1 MAETLSALKDTMDTM
16 NKMNG
21 AKDESELDIVVAGD
35 VVMMAEK
42 KKDAEE
48 RTWVHLKENGIS
60 VKVAY
65 DGASFF

>member
-1 MAETLSALKDTMDTM
+1 MDLKPST
-16 NKMNG
+16 NG
-21 AKDESELDIVVAGD
+21 AKEESELDIVVAGD

-60 VKVAY
+60 VKVLW
-65 DGASFF
+65 SVIF